1 MKLLMTTLVVTTSNV
16 QSEQLSK
23 AAFDKREVFDKEK
36 EHCDGESYGS
46 RLNTNLLKKTHYW
59 VFVTQGHTGSIEL
72 FCFNNPLFFCQ
83 I

>member
-23 AAFDKREVFDKEK
+23 APFDKREVFDKER

-46 RLNTNLLKKTHYW
+46 RLNTNLLKTQYW
-59 VFVTQGHTGSIEL
+59 VFVTQGHRSIE
-72 FCFNNPLFFCQ
+72 
-83 I
+83 

>member
-23 AAFDKREVFDKEK
+23 APFDKREVFDKEK

-46 RLNTNLLKKTHYW
+46 RLNTNLLKDAVLGICNSRT
-59 VFVTQGHTGSIEL
+59 
-72 FCFNNPLFFCQ
+72 
-83 I
+83 

>member
-46 RLNTNLLKKTHYW
+46 RLNTNLLKDVLLGICNSRTYHIY
-59 VFVTQGHTGSIEL
+59 
-72 FCFNNPLFFCQ
+72 
-83 I
+83 